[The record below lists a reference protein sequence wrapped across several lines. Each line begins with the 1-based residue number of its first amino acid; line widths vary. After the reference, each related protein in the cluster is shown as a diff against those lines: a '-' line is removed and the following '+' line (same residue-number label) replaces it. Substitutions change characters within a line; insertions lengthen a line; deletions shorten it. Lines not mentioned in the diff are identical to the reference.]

1 MFEFSDFADNSAY
14 VIDTTT
20 SLVVDT
26 FYFNPETNEGWTNS
40 GKDISEYG
48 LSY

>member
-1 MFEFSDFADNSAY
+1 MFEFGDFADCSAY

-20 SLVVDT
+20 DKVVDT
-26 FYFNPETNEGWTNS
+26 FYFDPITNECWTFS

-48 LSY
+48 LKY